1 MGRQFLTYAATA
13 ILALGIAARARA
25 DDSATP
31 PQASGDTAADQM
43 LNEMLKPSSGSQQET
58 ATTQP
63 SVETIYP
70 AGQGPKITLSPL
82 LREGSSVVDHRGH
95 LKKVEGSAYPQ
106 FVFDNDGRSS
116 NLAPMYVMPN
126 LRLMQIEDA
135 VNATRPGLSFTVSGQ
150 ITEYRGNNYILLDSG
165 PEDLSRQFFAG
176 GLIAP
181 TTQPQSADQML
192 NTMLSQSPSAPPTGA
207 VPPTLPAKDSTS
219 GSGAVAPGA
228 PLLTVLREGSE
239 IIDRTGRLT
248 RSADGR
254 RSEFTFD
261 SDGAAM
267 QDPPL
272 IILPNL
278 KLATMEDAA
287 AGATHDL
294 HFRITGIITEYRGR
308 NCVLLEK
315 VVVIPDSIQQF

>member
-1 MGRQFLTYAATA
+1 MRRQFVTFTA
-13 ILALGIAARARA
+13 LALFALGVAPRSRAE
-25 DDSATP
+25 DTV
-31 PQASGDTAADQM
+31 ASPAPVGDTAADQM
-43 LNEMLKPSSGSQQET
+43 LNEMLNPSTTEPRT

-63 SVETIYP
+63 GVQTIYP
-70 AGQGPKITLSPL
+70 EGQGPKVIASPL
-82 LREGSSVVDHRGH
+82 LREGSNVVDRRGH
-95 LKKVEGSAYPQ
+95 LQKVEDSPYPQ
-106 FVFDNDGRSS
+106 FVFDNDGQSTRLS
-116 NLAPMYVMPN
+116 PMFVMPN

-150 ITEYRGNNYILLDSG
+150 ITEYRGSNYILLDSG
-165 PEDLSRQFFAG
+165 PEDLSRQFFQT
-176 GLIAP
+176 GLVNP
-181 TTQPQSADQML
+181 STQPQSPDQML
-192 NTMLSQSPSAPPTGA
+192 NSMLTQPQTAPAAAA
-207 VPPTLPAKDSTS
+207 VPPALPAKDSTS

-228 PLLTVLREGSE
+228 PVLTVLREGSE

-254 RSEFTFD
+254 KSEFTFD

-287 AGATHDL
+287 TGATHDL

-315 VVVIPDSIQQF
+315 VVVIPDTIQQF